1 MIAHPRINCC
11 ISWGLPFHDIHAN
24 YWPVS
29 FIFNSAK
36 CRVTYF
42 PALFSNS
49 TYRNTNITRD
59 GLIMFM
65 LFLIRRYN
73 IVPTRELTMSFVVG
87 YYINTC
93 EQLYL
98 PEIEAGLDF
107 IQSHHGARS
116 ISATTRS
123 HQLWPCSRWKLIC
136 IFARKWLALSVWW
149 VVVSHI
155 HEMKVYSKM
164 ASSLPLV
171 HVREGLVWKN
181 LLDIARTYC
190 FIVCSSPHGCVIHLH
205 PGTKT
210 AMLIS

>member
-11 ISWGLPFHDIHAN
+11 ISWGLPFHDIHAT

-59 GLIMFM
+59 ALNLVSKILPSLCSCCSSSGDI
-65 LFLIRRYN
+65 IS
-73 IVPTRELTMSFVVG
+73 TSELTMSFVVG

-98 PEIEAGLDF
+98 PEIEACRVRFYTKSSWCKKYFSHYQVSSAVTMQQMETDMYLRKKVAGLT
-107 IQSHHGARS
+107 I
-116 ISATTRS
+116 
-123 HQLWPCSRWKLIC
+123 
-136 IFARKWLALSVWW
+136 WW
-149 VVVSHI
+149 VVVSHK

-164 ASSLPLV
+164 A
-171 HVREGLVWKN
+171 
-181 LLDIARTYC
+181 
-190 FIVCSSPHGCVIHLH
+190 
-205 PGTKT
+205 
-210 AMLIS
+210 

>member
-93 EQLYL
+93 EQLHL
-98 PEIEAGLDF
+98 PEIEACRVRFYTKSSWCKKYFSHYQISSAVTMQQMETDVYLCKKVAGL
-107 IQSHHGARS
+107 IRMVSSS
-116 ISATTRS
+116 ITHTWNES
-123 HQLWPCSRWKLIC
+123 I
-136 IFARKWLALSVWW
+136 
-149 VVVSHI
+149 
-155 HEMKVYSKM
+155 
-164 ASSLPLV
+164 
-171 HVREGLVWKN
+171 
-181 LLDIARTYC
+181 
-190 FIVCSSPHGCVIHLH
+190 
-205 PGTKT
+205 
-210 AMLIS
+210 

>member
-42 PALFSNS
+42 PALFNNS

-59 GLIMFM
+59 ALN
-65 LFLIRRYN
+65 LVSN
-73 IVPTRELTMSFVVG
+73 ILPSLCSCCSSSSDIISTSELTMSFVVG

-116 ISATTRS
+116 ISATTKS
-123 HQLWPCSRWKLIC
+123 HQLWPCSRWKLMC
-136 IFARKWLALSVWW
+136 IFARKWLALPYG
-149 VVVSHI
+149 
-155 HEMKVYSKM
+155 E
-164 ASSLPLV
+164 
-171 HVREGLVWKN
+171 
-181 LLDIARTYC
+181 
-190 FIVCSSPHGCVIHLH
+190 
-205 PGTKT
+205 
-210 AMLIS
+210 